1 MNIDTV
7 GELIEA
13 LEAYEPDT
21 PVRIAQQP
29 SWPFEYTV
37 GTVTRTPDIFDFDPD
52 DVDDDTPPPDP
63 VVWLAEGHQ
72 VGYLPGIASRAL
84 GWR

>member
-1 MNIDTV
+1 MRIDTV

-13 LEAYEPDT
+13 LEAYDPDT
-21 PVRIAQQP
+21 SVRIAQQP
-29 SWPFEYTV
+29 SWPFEYTL
-37 GTVTRTPDIFDFDPD
+37 GAVTCTPDDIHPD
-52 DVDDDTPPPDP
+52 DLDGDTPPPDP

-72 VGYLPGIASRAL
+72 VGYLPGIASQAL